1 MWIKIFYWMRLF
13 PELAYYVK
21 LISQTILDSMSFSLL
36 VLIILISFAN
46 FFYIINRNNE
56 EGGDVNYVTE
66 VTGYQFLDS
75 LLDVYLMG
83 ALGAFDPAT
92 YQNGYGAKFAI
103 PMLFLATFIIS
114 IVFMNMLIAI
124 MGDTFGQVLEVAE
137 ESGLREQVVLIA
149 DHAWLLDLKKI
160 FKGQKYIILV
170 KPSTS
175 SQDSDNAVVDQC
187 KETETTIVKRLERLQ
202 DFVGKR
208 VDSVDTNTRFLL
220 KYQQMSIE
228 TVTKRVKS
236 LDTMFKETIEEVDE
250 EFQNLTDEQ
259 KEVLNQQKK
268 KKNEILQMLNSQTSG
283 QTLTIDKVQEVALN
297 WMELADKDGN
307 GELDFQEFYDF
318 FSKIEDI
325 VVTEQEI
332 RQIFDDFDGS
342 GNGYLSVEEFARAI
356 YQAVL
361 ADQDEYSDDEYGLE
375 QQDI

>member
-1 MWIKIFYWMRLF
+1 
-13 PELAYYVK
+13 
-21 LISQTILDSMSFSLL
+21 
-36 VLIILISFAN
+36 
-46 FFYIINRNNE
+46 
-56 EGGDVNYVTE
+56 
-66 VTGYQFLDS
+66 
-75 LLDVYLMG
+75 
-83 ALGAFDPAT
+83 
-92 YQNGYGAKFAI
+92 
-103 PMLFLATFIIS
+103 
-114 IVFMNMLIAI
+114 
-124 MGDTFGQVLEVAE
+124 
-137 ESGLREQVVLIA
+137 
-149 DHAWLLDLKKI
+149 
-160 FKGQKYIILV
+160 
-170 KPSTS
+170 
-175 SQDSDNAVVDQC
+175 
-187 KETETTIVKRLERLQ
+187 
-202 DFVGKR
+202 
-208 VDSVDTNTRFLL
+208 
-220 KYQQMSIE
+220 MSIE

-236 LDTMFKETIEEVDE
+236 LDTMFKETIEEVDQ